1 MEGGETD
8 DEWTDDPTLV
18 MLATTSFAAS
28 FANRPV
34 VVTPTSPPATKLNE
48 KQVPASVEGV
58 TQLAVRGQMRM
69 SLELT

>member
-1 MEGGETD
+1 
-8 DEWTDDPTLV
+8 LV

-34 VVTPTSPPATKLNE
+34 VVTPTSPSATKLNE